1 MPKSFKMSHS
11 YKIDMN
17 NKRGLGFWML
27 ISVGVLLLLFLLIG
41 QTFSL
46 INYEDAVG
54 LGLQESVEEISQ
66 VGIAFAKGF
75 AFADTV
81 AYIPVLLLGIIGLF
95 KRKKWGVYMMFASCA
110 ISVYWPLVHLYAI
123 YIGKDVITL
132 EPEKYLSF
140 PITLS
145 FIIIYGVWGM
155 WYLYKKQNL

>member
-1 MPKSFKMSHS
+1 
-11 YKIDMN
+11 
-17 NKRGLGFWML
+17 
-27 ISVGVLLLLFLLIG
+27 
-41 QTFSL
+41 
-46 INYEDAVG
+46 
-54 LGLQESVEEISQ
+54 
-66 VGIAFAKGF
+66 
-75 AFADTV
+75 
-81 AYIPVLLLGIIGLF
+81 
-95 KRKKWGVYMMFASCA
+95 MMFASCA